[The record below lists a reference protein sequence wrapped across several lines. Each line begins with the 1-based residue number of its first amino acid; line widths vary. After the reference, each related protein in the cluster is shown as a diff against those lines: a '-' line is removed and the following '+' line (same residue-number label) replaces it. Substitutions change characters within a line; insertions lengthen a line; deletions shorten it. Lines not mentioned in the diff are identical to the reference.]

1 MTEKNRNSHRFLAGM
16 ASGILLLSACGNTKE
31 GVTGTGRTLP
41 DTIPVIYT
49 ESELEEFHDTPREPL
64 CEEYEDVYHINVW
77 KTEQTGIGRPYG
89 ICVAADAI
97 YVCDFDNSCVVEL
110 DRNGNRIASY
120 GEFGEGAGQFRN
132 PTAILRH
139 EGMIYVLDQGNHR
152 VQVFDEEMSYQNEI
166 PYRARAFSE
175 NVYFQDMAIDAD
187 GTIYLSVWESSDL
200 RTAVYYIS
208 EDGNTNPIMPRIG
221 GVLAEHGGEVY
232 AMNAYWYYQ
241 DLVELPGHDSP
252 VACLAARRGGPCF
265 FLGCSKDGLEQLA
278 ELPYEYEP
286 ADFCIVNDMIYAI
299 SVREKW
305 EGADIQINRLSM
317 QGELQ
322 SAVYICETGE
332 RDTTNI
338 LNEPLAY
345 PWYLD
350 VIDDDHIYAVD
361 SLWKTVYYFEKK

>member
-1 MTEKNRNSHRFLAGM
+1 MAGM
-16 ASGILLLSACGNTKE
+16 IGGIVLLSACGNTKDN
-31 GVTGTGRTLP
+31 GVAAGRTLP

-49 ESELEEFHDTPREPL
+49 ESELEEFHNLQREPL
-64 CEEYEDVYHINVW
+64 CEDYEDAYDVKIW
-77 KTEQTGIGRPYG
+77 DAEQTGIGRPYG
-89 ICVAADAI
+89 ICAVADAI
-97 YVCDFDNSCVVEL
+97 YVCDFDESCVVEL
-110 DRNGNRIASY
+110 DRNGNCIASY
-120 GEFGEGAGQFRN
+120 GELGEGAGQFRN

-139 EGMIYVLDQGNHR
+139 EELIYVLDQGNHR
-152 VQVFDEEMSYQNEI
+152 VQVFDEDMNYQSEI

-175 NVYFQDMAIDAD
+175 NVYFQDMAIDAN
-187 GTIYLSVWESSDL
+187 GTIYLSVWESDDL

-208 EDGNTNPIMPRIG
+208 DDGNTNPVIPRIG
-221 GVLAEHGGEVY
+221 GVLAECAGEVY

-241 DLVELPGHDSP
+241 DMVELPGYDSP

-286 ADFCIVNDMIYAI
+286 ADFCIVDDMIYAI

-305 EGADIQINRLSM
+305 EGADVQINRLSM
-317 QGELQ
+317 QGELD
-322 SAVYICETGE
+322 SAIYICETGE
-332 RDTTNI
+332 RDTSNI
-338 LNEPLAY
+338 VNEPLTY

-350 VIDDDHIYAVD
+350 VVDDDHIYAVD

>member
-1 MTEKNRNSHRFLAGM
+1 M
-16 ASGILLLSACGNTKE
+16 LLLSACGNTKE
-31 GVTGTGRTLP
+31 GVAGTGRTLP

-49 ESELEEFHDTPREPL
+49 ESELEEFHDTPRDPL

-77 KTEQTGIGRPYG
+77 EKEQTGIERPYG
-89 ICVAADAI
+89 ICVVEDAI
-97 YVCDFDNSCVVEL
+97 YVCDFDKSCVVEL

-120 GEFGEGAGQFRN
+120 GEFGEGAGQFHN

-152 VQVFDEEMSYQNEI
+152 VQVFDEEMGYQNEI

-221 GVLAEHGGEVY
+221 GVLAEHEGNVY

-241 DLVELPGHDSP
+241 DLVELPGHDSL
-252 VACLAARRGGPCF
+252 VECFAARRGGPCF
-265 FLGCSKDGLEQLA
+265 FLGCNKDGLEQLA

-286 ADFCIVNDMIYAI
+286 ADFCVVDDMIYAI

-332 RDTTNI
+332 RDTSNI